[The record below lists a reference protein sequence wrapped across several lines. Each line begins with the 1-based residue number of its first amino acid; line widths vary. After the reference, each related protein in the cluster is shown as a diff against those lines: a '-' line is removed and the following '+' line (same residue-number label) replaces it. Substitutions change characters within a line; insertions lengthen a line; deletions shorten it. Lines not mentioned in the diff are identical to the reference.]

1 MQYAILTAA
10 VAHELQTQVNERLAR
25 GWVLYGNP
33 IFTGTSLLVQAM
45 TYVQM

>member
-33 IFTGTSLLVQAM
+33 IFTGTSFVQAM
-45 TYVQM
+45 TYSQA

>member
-1 MQYAILTAA
+1 MQYAILSAPNA
-10 VAHELQTQVNERLAR
+10 QELAEQVNQRLAR